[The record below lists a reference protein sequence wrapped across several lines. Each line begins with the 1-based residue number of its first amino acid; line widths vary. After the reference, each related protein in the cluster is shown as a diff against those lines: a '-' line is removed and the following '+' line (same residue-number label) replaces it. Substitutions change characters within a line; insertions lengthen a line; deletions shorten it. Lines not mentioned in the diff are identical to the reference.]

1 LLPCCFSVLL
11 APGIGINLFSVCAF
25 AGKSMDIHFTDSNA
39 FIGRN
44 GVLEITASRLEKD
57 LYRLDILILSED
69 NACLARSTS
78 LSFED
83 LHRRLNHISYQ
94 TIIKMAHTEA
104 VLGLV
109 LPSGQPPTDH
119 CHDCA
124 TAKITWCIFPSSNTK
139 SQRIGSLVHSDV
151 CGPMPVNSF
160 GERNIT
166 FPSGTAKRISSRL
179 LHQTKIQRD

>member
-1 LLPCCFSVLL
+1 MDGVSRPLTIHNVLY

-25 AGKSMDIHFTDSNA
+25 AGKSMDTHFTDSNA
-39 FIGRN
+39 VIGRN

-69 NACLARSTS
+69 NACLGRSTS

-83 LHRRLNHISYQ
+83 LQRRLNHISYK
-94 TIIKMAHTEA
+94 TIIKMAHTEI

-124 TAKITWCIFPSSNTK
+124 TA
-139 SQRIGSLVHSDV
+139 
-151 CGPMPVNSF
+151 
-160 GERNIT
+160 
-166 FPSGTAKRISSRL
+166 
-179 LHQTKIQRD
+179 